1 MFPVVRKC
9 GSLTAGFWQCCLV
22 RSRASICHV
31 CQHQIWLSNLLLW
44 RERRLPLQS
53 QQGVAG
59 RHLQTSC
66 SLLLTPPLQSAVR
79 STEHTLN
86 THSLPFNGTNL
97 SEIHWG
103 FLFIEEFTIGLLFL
117 TKATFKVDV
126 LRLYPA
132 PFLFLDSVRVA
143 LHDKINA
150 CLSYSAAPQFILW
163 LPFRPCCFFVFTP
176 NTLEF
181 FVGH

>member
-1 MFPVVRKC
+1 MFPVVGKC

-44 RERRLPLQS
+44 REKRLPLQS
-53 QQGVAG
+53 QQRGADRHPVA
-59 RHLQTSC
+59 SPW
-66 SLLLTPPLQSAVR
+66 LLHCRAPSGPLN
-79 STEHTLN
+79 TLN
-86 THSLPFNGTNL
+86 TQSLPFNGTDL

-126 LRLYPA
+126 LCLYPA
-132 PFLFLDSVRVA
+132 PFLFLDLFLVRVA

-163 LPFRPCCFFVFTP
+163 LPFRPCFFFVFTP

-181 FVGH
+181 FVSH

>member
-1 MFPVVRKC
+1 MWIFNSWFLTVLPCQKQ
-9 GSLTAGFWQCCLV
+9 SLHLPRMPT
-22 RSRASICHV
+22 
-31 CQHQIWLSNLLLW
+31 SNLVIKSVVV
-44 RERRLPLQS
+44 E
-53 QQGVAG
+53 GKKVASSVSTG
-59 RHLQTSC
+59 SCRQTPADTC

-86 THSLPFNGTNL
+86 THTLPFNGTNL

-163 LPFRPCCFFVFTP
+163 LPFRPCFFFVFTP

>member
-1 MFPVVRKC
+1 MFPVVGKC
-9 GSLTAGFWQCCLV
+9 GSLTAGFWQPPFATCANIKFGYQICCCGGKKV
-22 RSRASICHV
+22 ASSV
-31 CQHQIWLSNLLLW
+31 SS
-44 RERRLPLQS
+44 ESLP
-53 QQGVAG
+53 
-59 RHLQTSC
+59 
-66 SLLLTPPLQSAVR
+66 LTPPLQSAVR

-86 THSLPFNGTNL
+86 TQSLPFNGTDL

-126 LRLYPA
+126 LCLYPA

-163 LPFRPCCFFVFTP
+163 LPFRPRFFFVFTP
-176 NTLEF
+176 NTQNFLS
-181 FVGH
+181 VINY